1 MTQIGSVQLT
11 RNDGTETFDFKATSV
26 EYSASNGV
34 VTSSVI
40 SALREVIGGKLV
52 IENETI
58 VVKADVKNMDAD
70 QFPNSGTYSD
80 DDLGFES
87 ELRRAHK
94 EWGFDTTDG
103 FDLLTWGPR
112 PDFQGVFTDI
122 TVSEDTQD
130 AEMGAG
136 SYSVEVEWTYLD
148 AFIS

>member
-58 VVKADVKNMDAD
+58 VVKADVKNMDSD

-80 DDLGFES
+80 EDLGFES

-94 EWGFDTTDG
+94 VGVRHYGRVRPPNVGSASGLSGSLYEHYRNGGHTG
-103 FDLLTWGPR
+103 RGNGRGILQRRGRVDLPR
-112 PDFQGVFTDI
+112 RVH
-122 TVSEDTQD
+122 
-130 AEMGAG
+130 
-136 SYSVEVEWTYLD
+136 
-148 AFIS
+148 